1 MARNLHRNLW
11 YEKDNI
17 SRRMYQVRIMSDV
30 MYELDKVFSK
40 GRQKNAFWTWNGGI
54 RFTDLTKKEYRA
66 VRKTLH
72 NFGLGKMQKMTNE
85 DGINLSGNFADAE
98 MERRLTDTGTM
109 HPLKVWVNAEF
120 TWGLPDSCEITYK
133 ETFRKA
139 DANRFFIQDGE
150 VHEKLEEAQIE
161 CNKPVL
167 EAVFDTPLA

>member
-11 YEKDNI
+11 YEKDNLN
-17 SRRMYQVRIMSDV
+17 RRAYQVRVMSDV

-66 VRKTLH
+66 TRQILH
-72 NFGLGKMQKMTNE
+72 DFGLGKMQKMTNQ
-85 DGINLSGNFADAE
+85 DGINLSGNFAE
-98 MERRLTDTGTM
+98 TVIERRLTSGAM

-120 TWGLPDSCEITYK
+120 MWGLPDSCEITYK

-139 DANRFFIQDGE
+139 DTDRFCVQDGE
-150 VHEKLEEAQIE
+150 VREKLTETQIE
-161 CNKPVL
+161 CNKPVM
-167 EAVFDTPLA
+167 EAVFDTPSA